1 MNRGGYT
8 QCPFTPRRLAAES
21 FKRHNERVEL
31 RAADDAEAN
40 RKIRDMDRPLGVVSI
55 SVVPD
60 RDEPATADRVERQ
73 WVANDDHIT
82 LQAFRSDL
90 GGERF
95 LNSPLDDEVWDD
107 VQITLERDGSIKD
120 LVYAYLKDQWDIGP
134 GTAPEEEE

>member
-1 MNRGGYT
+1 MPIYT
-8 QCPFTPRRLAAES
+8 ATISRRVVYQ
-21 FKRHNERVEL
+21 RHNERVEL

-90 GGERF
+90 AWISQTRTYQGGEPGRHLHF
-95 LNSPLDDEVWDD
+95 SGT
-107 VQITLERDGSIKD
+107 QD
-120 LVYAYLKDQWDIGP
+120 LVCW
-134 GTAPEEEE
+134 